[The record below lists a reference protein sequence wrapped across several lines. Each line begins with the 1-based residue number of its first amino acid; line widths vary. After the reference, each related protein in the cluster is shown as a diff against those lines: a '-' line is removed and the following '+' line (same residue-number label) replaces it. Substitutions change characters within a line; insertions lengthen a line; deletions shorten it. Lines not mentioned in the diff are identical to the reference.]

1 MVLVER
7 MVLLLIEMAPNNCMT
22 ESNLLLVCSVM
33 NKRHGLQLGNGL
45 DHFHQMLNS
54 LNELYIERS
63 PYGFRL
69 GEGGRAELEEIHR
82 RQAPFCRKFKAVV
95 SPIINRTVPP
105 RSCSNATVRIQMP
118 RREEVWAS
126 V

>member
-22 ESNLLLVCSVM
+22 ESNLQLVCSVM
-33 NKRHGLQLGNGL
+33 NKRHGLHLGSGLQHFDQLLG
-45 DHFHQMLNS
+45 S
-54 LNELYIERS
+54 LNELYIERG

-82 RQAPFCRKFKAVV
+82 RQVPFCRKFKSVA
-95 SPIINRTVPP
+95 SPIINRNVPP
-105 RSCSNATVRIQMP
+105 RSCSHAAVRIQMP

>member
-1 MVLVER
+1 

-22 ESNLLLVCSVM
+22 EANLQLVCNVM
-33 NKRHGLQLGNGL
+33 NKRHGLQLGSGL

-54 LNELYIERS
+54 LNELYIERG

-69 GEGGRAELEEIHR
+69 DEGGRAELEEIHR
-82 RQAPFCRKFKAVV
+82 RQAPFCCKFKTVA

-105 RSCSNATVRIQMP
+105 RSCSHATVRIQMP